1 MVINIYVYIIGQVLP
16 RCFVSAPLLAKRFVE
31 IQESASKFAMV
42 QPYIPEEARQVDTP
56 FKAEAWEKALEGH
69 QNRQWVNHLVN
80 GVRCGVRI
88 GYDYTRP
95 FRSAKNNC
103 PSSMEKSEVVDA
115 YLNSELVKKHIAGP
129 FRRKSFIG
137 CMANRFGVIPKS
149 TSGKWR
155 LIVDLSFPEKV
166 SINDGIS
173 KVSASMVYSSVE
185 DAARMLWQAGKG
197 ALMAKI
203 DVANAFRNVPVHPDD
218 RHLLGMVW
226 RDKSYF
232 DKQVPFGLRS
242 APVLFNAYA
251 DALEWIVRANGCQ
264 NILHYLD
271 DFLVVGRPA
280 TDECS
285 KYLEILI
292 STCTMLG
299 VPLAEDK
306 IEGPETRLTFLG
318 IEIDSERQIASLPST
333 KLSKIKDELRKWSSK
348 KAATRRELEK
358 LLGLLNFACKVI
370 PQGRCFLRRM
380 FDTLS
385 IANKKHHFIRLNVGF
400 RSDLAWWST
409 FCERWNGVGF
419 LHLAHMVVPSI
430 TFSSDA
436 SGTWGCGALWQSQWI
451 QGSWDSSWQDVSIMI
466 KELIPI
472 VLAAAIWG
480 PSWSNHHVLC
490 QCDNMAVVQAIRKG
504 SSKEPSGIVMHLL
517 RCLTFFTAIFQFTLT
532 ADHLSGIENGPAD
545 SISRNKL
552 NLFFTQVPQAEK
564 SPTVIPDS
572 LWQMLVTHRPD
583 WLSKDWKR
591 MLINSLGKEYQS
603 LPGDATILA

>member
-115 YLNSELVKKHIAGP
+115 YLNNELVKKHIAGP

-149 TSGKWR
+149 TPGKWR

-451 QGSWDSSWQDVSIMI
+451 QGSWDSSWQDVNIMI

-552 NLFFTQVPQAEK
+552 KLFFTQVPQAEK

-591 MLINSLGKEYQS
+591 MLTNSLGKEYQS